1 MDGSYATSYI
11 LRADYVSPN
20 GVTSATSAPSVIDS
34 DVQYQFYPT
43 EAELIRHTEIIVNK
57 ATGEITSLAKTVDGV
72 SDTSQAA
79 LATAQTN
86 STLITQL
93 AEGITAAVSTSGGA
107 NLILGTAGRT
117 GLEDWGLSED
127 GYAVRCVSETDPGE
141 ALSKALWFYSCGRE
155 TLRAGSQGDSVQAY
169 SFDDDDNL
177 IYAAFLDQYGVD
189 LSDIPYLHWW
199 KFQAMF
205 ENLRP
210 DHKFCQ
216 VMHYRTAKIDRK
228 WPKAQRDFYADM
240 KKRYA
245 IRGAEKEKITLAER
259 DKQWKDYIKHRL
271 GGGTNV

>member
-1 MDGSYATSYI
+1 MAQPKLNLLLDQPPRSVFINGKEWAINSNFYI
-11 LRADYVSPN
+11 GIKFEMLIQDKDVKGYELCARALSLY
-20 GVTSATSAPSVIDS
+20 
-34 DVQYQFYPT
+34 YPT
-43 EAELIRHTEIIVNK
+43 PP
-57 ATGEITSLAKTVDGV
+57 D
-72 SDTSQAA
+72 
-79 LATAQTN
+79 
-86 STLITQL
+86 
-93 AEGITAAVSTSGGA
+93 
-107 NLILGTAGRT
+107 
-117 GLEDWGLSED
+117 
-127 GYAVRCVSETDPGE
+127 DPGE

-155 TLRAGSQGDSVQAY
+155 TPHAGSQGDSVQAY

-228 WPKAQRDFYADM
+228 WPKAQRDFYTDM

-245 IRGAEKEKITLAER
+245 IRGAEKKKITLAER